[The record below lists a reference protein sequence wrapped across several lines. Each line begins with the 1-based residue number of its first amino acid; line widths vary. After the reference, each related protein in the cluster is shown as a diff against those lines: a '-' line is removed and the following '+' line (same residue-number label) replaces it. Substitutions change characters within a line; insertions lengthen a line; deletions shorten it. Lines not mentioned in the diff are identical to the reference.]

1 MEHKVLAIVPIK
13 EHSERVPGKNFRDFN
28 GKPLYHWIL
37 ETLEDVS
44 SIDKI
49 IVNTDAEEVINSAPE
64 LFDIEVSVR
73 PDNLRG
79 DFVSMNK
86 IIEYEVA
93 SNDAEIYLQTH
104 CTNPLLTP
112 ETINNCIEE
121 YLHSET
127 NDSLFTVTRHQKML
141 YDENLNPI
149 NHNPEELVRTQD
161 LPPVFEDNSN
171 LYIFTERVIDN
182 IGRRIGNNPMIYE
195 MDEIESIDIDTPIDF
210 EMAKYFQSTSEKRS

>member
-37 ETLEDVS
+37 ETLENVS
-44 SIDKI
+44 QVDKI
-49 IVNTDAEEVINSAPE
+49 VVNTDAEEVINSAPE
-64 LFDIEVSVR
+64 LFDIDISVR

-86 IIEYEVA
+86 IIEYEVENNNA
-93 SNDAEIYLQTH
+93 DIYLQTH

-112 ETINNCIEE
+112 ETISDCIKE
-121 YLHSET
+121 YFDSET

-149 NHNPEELVRTQD
+149 NHNPEQLTRTQD

-171 LYIFTERVIDN
+171 LYIFTEKVIDN
-182 IGRRIGNNPMIYE
+182 IGRRIGNNPMTYE
-195 MDEIESIDIDTPIDF
+195 MDEIESIDIDTPVDF
-210 EMAKYFQSTSEKRS
+210 EMAKYFHSIR